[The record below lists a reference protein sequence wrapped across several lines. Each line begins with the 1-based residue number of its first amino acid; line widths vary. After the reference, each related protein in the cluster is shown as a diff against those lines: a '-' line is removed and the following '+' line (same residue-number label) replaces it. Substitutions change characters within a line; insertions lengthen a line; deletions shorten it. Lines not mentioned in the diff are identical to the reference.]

1 MTFTFRSTRLTTCDT
16 VKNGEAIS
24 LHFVDQ
30 AGRPV
35 AIELPFAQAEAIVM
49 TLPRLLSKALQ
60 SRTSSA
66 ASRYVFPL
74 GQWFIESGNENC
86 LIVTLATGDGFEV
99 SFGVPFDACQ
109 AMGWS
114 LEHEGRSASEFADGE
129 SDPTAVN

>member
-24 LHFVDQ
+24 LHFLDQ

-60 SRTSSA
+60 WRTSSDA
-66 ASRYVFPL
+66 TRYVFPL
-74 GQWFIESGNENC
+74 GQWFIESGNEKC
-86 LIVTLATGDGFEV
+86 LILTLSTGAGFEV
-99 SFGVPFDACQ
+99 SFDACQ

-114 LEHEGRSASEFADGE
+114 LEHEGRRATEVADE
-129 SDPTAVN
+129 ASDPTVIN

>member
-24 LHFVDQ
+24 LRFLDQ

-35 AIELPFAQAEAIVM
+35 AIELPFAQAEAMVM

-60 SRTSSA
+60 ARTDNA

-74 GQWFIESGNENC
+74 GQWFLESGNENC
-86 LIVTLATGDGFEV
+86 LIMTLATGDGFEV

-109 AMGWS
+109 ALGWS
-114 LEHEGRSASEFADGE
+114 LEHEGRRATEVAEQE
-129 SDPTAVN
+129 SDPTVVN